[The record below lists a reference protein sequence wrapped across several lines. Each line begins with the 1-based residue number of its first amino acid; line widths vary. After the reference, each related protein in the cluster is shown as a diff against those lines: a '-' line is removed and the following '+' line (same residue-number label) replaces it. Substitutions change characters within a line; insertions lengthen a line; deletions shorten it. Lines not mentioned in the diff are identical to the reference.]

1 MMRPT
6 STRLNKTSNDYD
18 ERAWEKL
25 LSIWVYLDG
34 RIQQGA
40 FLYSTRLRHPF
51 EKHFA
56 RFRQFLKPQLSQ
68 IGNHHHNQ
76 HPPWPES
83 QGTLPCPSNTTSPTH
98 LDPHPQQ
105 NRHHRLQTPPQRR
118 HHESRPM
125 DRHALHHPERRPAP
139 GHHRRRRRRHRAH
152 HALHHLRLGPAHVRR
167 HAARRHHGPRG
178 DRVVVLPVIACG
190 DCAYCARGE
199 YSLCDKTNPSEAMA
213 GMYGHRLAGIF
224 GYSHLTGGYAG
235 DQAEYCR
242 VPNARI

>member
-1 MMRPT
+1 MKAAQWTGTRSITLNAVPRPAIT
-6 STRLNKTSNDYD
+6 AAAAAD
-18 ERAWEKL
+18 A
-25 LSIWVYLDG
+25 IV
-34 RIQQGA
+34 RI
-40 FLYSTRLRHPF
+40 
-51 EKHFA
+51 
-56 RFRQFLKPQLSQ
+56 
-68 IGNHHHNQ
+68 
-76 HPPWPES
+76 
-83 QGTLPCPSNTTSPTH
+83 TH
-98 LDPHPQQ
+98 CTICGSDLHMYA
-105 NRHHRLQTPPQRR
+105 RR
-118 HHESRPM
+118 HE
-125 DRHALHHPERRPAP
+125 
-139 GHHRRRRRRHRAH
+139 
-152 HALHHLRLGPAHVRR
+152 RR